1 MSYPAI
7 DLPKL
12 KKRVCLAIKEMRM
25 DCDMSQGDLGKKA
38 GMSRNQIANLE
49 SGRKEIQLSDF
60 VVIAAALGLN
70 AVILMGRICERRITV
85 NGCSACQVRGTKKD
99 SDEQKWLT
107 PVIEYSGLQSCN
119 NCGSYFRRIT
129 FTTPTRIVIPAVS
142 PNGRSRGSEGTL

>member
-1 MSYPAI
+1 MSYPTI

-12 KKRVCLAIKEMRM
+12 RKRACLAIKEMRM